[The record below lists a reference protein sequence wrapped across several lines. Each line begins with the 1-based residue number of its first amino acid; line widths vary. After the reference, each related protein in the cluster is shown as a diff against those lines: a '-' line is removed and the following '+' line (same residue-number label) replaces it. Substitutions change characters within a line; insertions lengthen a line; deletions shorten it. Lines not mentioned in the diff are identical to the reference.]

1 MSDREKVIND
11 QQRQIEELE
20 ERNAPSSKRRRCLMT
35 KRELLEGYRL
45 LVIEIETLERQSKFL
60 NQFIGG
66 PRPVHAIQLTGMPRG
81 TNDPE
86 AAMLQRADT
95 DEVLDKLEKKCA
107 ELRELV
113 GEFEVI
119 MDGIKDRRLQVI
131 VRDYY
136 ALGWTD
142 ERIGDQLEIT
152 RQHVNRLR
160 TAYIEEL
167 K

>member
-1 MSDREKVIND
+1 
-11 QQRQIEELE
+11 
-20 ERNAPSSKRRRCLMT
+20 MT
-35 KRELLEGYRL
+35 KRELLENYRL

-167 K
+167 E

>member
-1 MSDREKVIND
+1 
-11 QQRQIEELE
+11 
-20 ERNAPSSKRRRCLMT
+20 MT

-45 LVIEIETLERQSKFL
+45 FVIEIETLERQSKFL

-160 TAYIEEL
+160 TAYLEGL
-167 K
+167 

>member
-1 MSDREKVIND
+1 
-11 QQRQIEELE
+11 
-20 ERNAPSSKRRRCLMT
+20 MT

-66 PRPVHAIQLTGMPRG
+66 PRPVRPVQLTGMPRG

-86 AAMLQRADT
+86 AAALQRRDT
-95 DEVLDKLEKKCA
+95 DEVLDKIEDKCR
-107 ELRELV
+107 ELRGLV
-113 GEFEVI
+113 DKFEVI
-119 MDGIKDRRLQVI
+119 MDKIADRRLQII

-142 ERIGDQLEIT
+142 ERIGEQLELS

-160 TAYIEEL
+160 TAYIEGL
-167 K
+167 I